1 MNDVED
7 VVKNC
12 ESSQR
17 NSLVS
22 PVFNPAQAL
31 IITGIFDR
39 FGIDL
44 VFGLPETA
52 EGYVGIMVVTEYL
65 TKYPFA
71 RPIKSKTALE
81 IARILWEYISL
92 FGPPKSILSDQ
103 GTEFYNSVVDT
114 LLKLTGIEHKVT
126 SAYNP
131 RTNGSTERFNQALI
145 SSLRKHAENNHLHWH
160 LWLRKTRR
168 IGRD

>member
-1 MNDVED
+1 MLL
-7 VVKNC
+7 KT
-12 ESSQR
+12 ESCQW

-31 IITGIFDR
+31 VVTGIFDR
-39 FGIDL
+39 VGIDL

-52 EGYVGIMVVTEYL
+52 EGYVGIMVLTDYL

-81 IARILWEYISL
+81 IARTLGVYLPVWPTE
-92 FGPPKSILSDQ
+92 KLSDQ
-103 GTEFYNSVVDT
+103 GKELNNSVVDK

-131 RTNGSTERFNQALI
+131 RTNGLTERFNQTLI
-145 SSLRKHAENNHLHWH
+145 SSLRKHADNNH
-160 LWLRKTRR
+160 
-168 IGRD
+168 